1 MVDLWLIIFLLLRM
15 QGKKF
20 DRPKKIDAD
29 RQFGQVEIPLRDLT
43 TLLYF
48 SFRPTGSCERQKDEE
63 SSFVTSAKQV
73 DSRNRNLTEK
83 GFKILTLYT

>member
-15 QGKKF
+15 QGKNS
-20 DRPKKIDAD
+20 IDQKRLMPIANC
-29 RQFGQVEIPLRDLT
+29 QLRDLT

-63 SSFVTSAKQV
+63 SSFVTSATQV

>member
-1 MVDLWLIIFLLLRM
+1 M
-15 QGKKF
+15 
-20 DRPKKIDAD
+20 
-29 RQFGQVEIPLRDLT
+29 

-83 GFKILTLYT
+83 GFKILTLNT

>member
-1 MVDLWLIIFLLLRM
+1 MPIANSVKLKYPYEILR
-15 QGKKF
+15 
-20 DRPKKIDAD
+20 PCC
-29 RQFGQVEIPLRDLT
+29 T
-43 TLLYF
+43 F

-83 GFKILTLYT
+83 GFKILTLYA